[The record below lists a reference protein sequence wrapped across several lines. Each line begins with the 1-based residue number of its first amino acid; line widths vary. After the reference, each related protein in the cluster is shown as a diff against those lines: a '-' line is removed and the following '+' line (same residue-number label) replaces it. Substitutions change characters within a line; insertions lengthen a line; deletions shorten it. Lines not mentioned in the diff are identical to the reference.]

1 MSSES
6 WFWNDKFWNIK
17 EDDEL
22 KNNQNKTY
30 IDVSTNMFYKE
41 ISPPLTRN
49 VFASWS
55 LGLERLSR
63 LG

>member
-41 ISPPLTRN
+41 IFPP
-49 VFASWS
+49 
-55 LGLERLSR
+55 
-63 LG
+63 